1 MNVIHNA
8 VFDPTLNDGAGGWRS
23 LRTTDLA
30 GGGGGGGGGGDA
42 SAANQ
47 LALKAVVGVTSD
59 AAWDGVAAN
68 PTMMAVLKKIALNT
82 NNVLVP

>member
-23 LRTTDLA
+23 LRTTDL
-30 GGGGGGGGGGDA
+30 GGGGGGGGGDA

-47 LALKAVVGVTSD
+47 LALKAVIGSTSD

-68 PTMMAVLKKIALNT
+68 PTMMAVLKMIAINT
-82 NNVLVP
+82 QEVVVV

>member
-8 VFDPTLNDGAGGWRS
+8 VFDPALNDGAGGWRS

-30 GGGGGGGGGGDA
+30 GGGGGGGDA

-47 LALKAVVGVTSD
+47 LALKAVVGATSD

-68 PTMMAVLKKIALNT
+68 PTMMAVLKMIALNT
-82 NNVLVP
+82 NSVLVP

>member
-1 MNVIHNA
+1 MQNSRMAIY
-8 VFDPTLNDGAGGWRS
+8 DPATATWRA
-23 LRTTDLA
+23 LTADDL

-47 LALKAVVGVTSD
+47 LALKDVIGSRTD

-68 PTMMAVLKKIALNT
+68 PTLMAVLKKIALNT
-82 NNVLVP
+82 NNVVVP